1 MKKIIIV
8 FMFLT
13 VGTTMIYG
21 QIRNEH
27 KRTNMNTQYF
37 KNKNSYSANLNSSVH
52 EVKSCFSKDSI
63 IRDYG
68 FDYTITNIC
77 DHTLYIYIKSL
88 NSSFILKPKQKSSPI
103 KCTNPPIVLEMTH
116 DNKKFQQWK
125 YGRNLQQNKKE
136 GINGLPKDVEMEII
150 LIEGVGWFLKFTNNG
165 ENTYEIWYEFYSED
179 SKKFIENVGV
189 LGKGRYNNIE
199 LLPCGKEKK
208 FRNLKI
214 SIIK

>member
-103 KCTNPPIVLEMTH
+103 KCPNPPIVLEMTH

-125 YGRNLQQNKKE
+125 YGKTLQQNK
-136 GINGLPKDVEMEII
+136 NLPKDVEMEKIW
-150 LIEGVGWFLKFTNNG
+150 IEGVGYHLKFTNNG
-165 ENTYEIWYEFYSED
+165 ENTYKIWLEFYSED
-179 SKKFIENVGV
+179 CKKFLGHGNI
-189 LGKGRYNNIE
+189 LGKGRYNNI
-199 LLPCGKEKK
+199 LLLFCGDKY
-208 FRNLKI
+208 RNLKI
-214 SIIK
+214 SINK